1 MKTRI
6 ALVFAALAASLT
18 IPAVA
23 SANGGGGTPPPVC
36 PQWSRTCGPVQPP
49 YPPPYPTVLT
59 ADPIIAGSGNAE
71 VHAVN
76 VSCAAPNG
84 TYSVVWVA
92 RITSLSPH
100 NTPTVWSVDGQTAS
114 VNDPIIIVTGH
125 TRQAVLFSTPPRI
138 AAVATIGMSRPVLTA
153 SAGVPDYCT

>member
-1 MKTRI
+1 ME
-6 ALVFAALAASLT
+6 
-18 IPAVA
+18 VA
-23 SANGGGGTPPPVC
+23 PRRPCARSG
-36 PQWSRTCGPVQPP
+36 RGPVARCSHRTRRRTRPYSPP
-49 YPPPYPTVLT
+49 TRS
-59 ADPIIAGSGNAE
+59 IAGSGNAE

-138 AAVATIGMSRPVLTA
+138 AAVAVIGMSRPVLTA
-153 SAGVPDYCT
+153 STGVPGYC

>member
-1 MKTRI
+1 MKRLI
-6 ALVFAALAASLT
+6 LVAVALAASLT

-71 VHAVN
+71 VWLDRWSPTRPRLLFPATADQNRFLRGLGVLSQHHAF
-76 VSCAAPNG
+76 
-84 TYSVVWVA
+84 
-92 RITSLSPH
+92 H
-100 NTPTVWSVDGQTAS
+100 
-114 VNDPIIIVTGH
+114 
-125 TRQAVLFSTPPRI
+125 
-138 AAVATIGMSRPVLTA
+138 
-153 SAGVPDYCT
+153 

>member
-1 MKTRI
+1 M
-6 ALVFAALAASLT
+6 
-18 IPAVA
+18 
-23 SANGGGGTPPPVC
+23 
-36 PQWSRTCGPVQPP
+36 
-49 YPPPYPTVLT
+49 T

>member
-1 MKTRI
+1 M
-6 ALVFAALAASLT
+6 
-18 IPAVA
+18 
-23 SANGGGGTPPPVC
+23 
-36 PQWSRTCGPVQPP
+36 QPP

>member
-1 MKTRI
+1 MKRLS
-6 ALVFAALAASLT
+6 LVFAALAASLT

-36 PQWSRTCGPVQPP
+36 PQWSRTRGPVQPP